1 MEKLYYKEPR
11 LSLSATGEFFVRVIA
26 YSAYAGTTIAAFFFL
41 LSENASERS
50 LGLLLLL
57 FIIDRAMHVRHGE
70 RTIYELKKGDKN
82 VARSCSPQSYHILN
96 YSLRKALVLKKN
108 FNLILL
114 LELLGR
120 RDIQEALRRL
130 GVKHN
135 DVQKKVETLIES
147 TVLIEGAGKEYYLKN
162 IESLVVVAFQNAID
176 TGEQYTH
183 PRNLFVA
190 LSISGDSAIAKV
202 FDLFNLE
209 EETVQEAIIF
219 GKWGRMFFGIRRIPA
234 VLGGFIHNPTHLRK
248 RVINR
253 SWTARPTP
261 VLDQFSTDLT
271 ELANQEKVGFLIG
284 HNEEMNVLIHTL
296 SRPGKPNAILIGEPG
311 AGKTSMIAH
320 LAYRLIKDDVPSPLY
335 DKRLVSLDIPA
346 LISNSTPEVLVGR
359 LKEITDEVILA
370 GNIVL
375 HIPELHDLFRTA
387 NNKGGI
393 NAIDVI
399 LPIIKNQAIPVVG
412 ESFPREFKTYI
423 EARTDFLDQFES
435 ITINEISEKEAIRF
449 LVYQTLLLEKQ
460 YKLFIT
466 FRAIEQSVKIAH
478 RYFHNKL
485 LPGSALDLL
494 KQAIIAAKDER
505 RKILEAE
512 DITKIAETQ
521 TRIPIEKAGDDEAQ
535 KLLNLEEMIHKKLVN
550 QSHAVSSVSRSLR
563 EYRSGLSRKGGPIA
577 TFLFVGPTGV
587 GKTELA
593 KILTKIQFGSQDSMI
608 RFDMSEYQDK
618 QSISRFIGSSNGES
632 SGALTDAVSKTPY
645 SLILLDEFEKAH
657 PDILNLFL
665 QVFDDGRLTDN
676 LGRVVGFENTII
688 IATSNAHSEFIKTE
702 IEKGR
707 KSGEIADDLKK
718 KLTDYFK
725 PELINRF
732 SDIIVFR
739 TLTQDE
745 TKQVAKL
752 LIGEVSGTLRESQ
765 GIDLVVDD
773 SALSE
778 IARIGYS
785 PVFGARPLRQTISE
799 NIRSVLAEKIL
810 RREITRGVVVIMS
823 FVDSSFVWKIDGDGV

>member
-1 MEKLYYKEPR
+1 MKELFYKEPR
-11 LSLSATGEFFVRVIA
+11 LLLSATGEFFVRLVS
-26 YSAYAGTTIAAFFFL
+26 YSVYAGVGISAFFL
-41 LSENASERS
+41 ILSENASERS
-50 LGLLLLL
+50 LGILLSL
-57 FIIDRAMHVRHGE
+57 FIIDRLFHIRHGE
-70 RTIYELKKGDKN
+70 RTIYELKKGNKN
-82 VARSCSPQSYHILN
+82 VALSCSPQSYHILN
-96 YSLRKALVLKKN
+96 YSLRKAIVLKKS

-120 RDIQEALRRL
+120 RDIKEALRRL
-130 GVKHN
+130 GVKSV
-135 DVQKKVETLIES
+135 DMQKKTEALLETKDIIQE
-147 TVLIEGAGKEYYLKN
+147 ANKEYFLKN
-162 IESLVVVAFQNAID
+162 IESLVIVAFQNAID

-190 LSISGDSAIAKV
+190 LSISGDSSVAKV

-209 EETVQEAIIF
+209 EDTVQEAIIF

-234 VLGGFIHNPTHLRK
+234 VLGGFIHRPMRLRK

-261 VLDQFSTDLT
+261 MLDQFSTDLT
-271 ELANQEKVGFLIG
+271 EFALQEKIGFLIG
-284 HNEEMNVLIHTL
+284 HNEEMNVLLHTL
-296 SRPGKPNAILIGEPG
+296 SRPGKQNVVLVGDPG
-311 AGKTSMIAH
+311 AGKSSMVAH
-320 LAYRLIKDDVPSPLY
+320 LAYRMVKDDVPSGLY

-346 LISNSTPEVLVGR
+346 LVANTNTEVLIGR
-359 LKEITDEVILA
+359 LREITDEVILA

-375 HIPELHDLFRTA
+375 HIPELHNLFRTSTER
-387 NNKGGI
+387 GGI
-393 NAIDVI
+393 NAVDIL
-399 LPIIKNQAIPVVG
+399 LPIIKSETIPVIG

-423 EARTDFLDQFES
+423 EPRTDFLDQFDVVS
-435 ITINEISEKEAIRF
+435 ISEISEKEAIRF
-449 LVYQTLLLEKQ
+449 LVYQSLLLEKQ
-460 YKLFIT
+460 FRIFIT
-466 FRAIEQSVKIAH
+466 FRAIERSVKIAH
-478 RYFHNKL
+478 RYFHEKL
-485 LPGSALDLL
+485 LPGSASDLL
-494 KQAIIAAKDER
+494 KQALMTAKEER
-505 RKILEAE
+505 KKVLEEE
-512 DITKIAETQ
+512 DIIRIAEMQ
-521 TRIPIEKAGDDEAQ
+521 TRIPIETAGALEAE
-535 KLLNLEEMIHKKLVN
+535 KLLNLEELIHKKLIN
-550 QSHAVSSVSRSLR
+550 QNPAVSSVSRSLR

-593 KILTKIQFGSQDSMI
+593 KILNKIQFGSGSTMI

-618 QSISRFIGSSNGES
+618 QSISRFIGSSDGER
-632 SGALTDAVSKTPY
+632 SGALTDAVLKTPY
-645 SLILLDEFEKAH
+645 SLVLLDEFEKAH

-676 LGRVVGFENTII
+676 LGRVVNFENTII
-688 IATSNAHSEFIKTE
+688 IATSNAHSEFIKNE

-707 KSGEIADDLKK
+707 KSEEIAEDVKR

-739 TLTQDE
+739 SLTPDE
-745 TKQVAKL
+745 TKQVTKL
-752 LIGEVSGTLRESQ
+752 LMGEVINTLRESQ
-765 GIDLVVDD
+765 GVDLVVDD

-785 PVFGARPLRQTISE
+785 PAFGARPLRQTISE

-810 RREITRGVVVIMS
+810 RREIVRGHVTTVS
-823 FVDSSFVWKIDGDGV
+823 FVDNSFVWSNEG

>member
-1 MEKLYYKEPR
+1 MNELYYKEPR
-11 LSLSATGEFFVRVIA
+11 LFLSATGEFFVRVIA
-26 YSAYAGTTIAAFFFL
+26 YSAYAGITISSFFFL

-50 LGLLLLL
+50 MGVLLLL
-57 FIIDRAMHVRHGE
+57 FIIDRAIHIKHGE

-82 VARSCSPQSYHILN
+82 VAHSCSPQSYHVIN
-96 YSLRKALVLKKN
+96 YSLRKAIILKKN
-108 FNLILL
+108 FNLVLL
-114 LELLGR
+114 LELLER

-130 GVKHN
+130 GVKRSEM
-135 DVQKKVETLIES
+135 QRKTETLIES
-147 TVLIEGAGKEYYLKN
+147 TNIISGAGKEYYIKN
-162 IESLVVVAFQNAID
+162 IESLVIVAFQNAID

-190 LSISGDSAIAKV
+190 LSTSGDSAVAKV

-209 EETVQEAIIF
+209 EGMIQEAVIF
-219 GKWGRMFFGIRRIPA
+219 GKWGKMFFGVRKIPA
-234 VLGGFIHNPTHLRK
+234 VLGGFIHSSAGLRK

-271 ELANQEKVGFLIG
+271 ELAIQEKVGFLIG
-284 HNEEMNVLIHTL
+284 HNEEMNVLLHTL
-296 SRPGKPNAILIGEPG
+296 SRPGKPNAILVGDPG
-311 AGKTSMIAH
+311 LGKTTMIAH
-320 LAYRLIKDDVPSPLY
+320 LAYRLIKDDVPPSLY
-335 DKRLVSLDIPA
+335 DKRLVSLDVSALLANSTSEA
-346 LISNSTPEVLVGR
+346 LIGR
-359 LKEITDEVILA
+359 LKEITDEIILA
-370 GNIVL
+370 GNIIL

-387 NNKGGI
+387 GTRGGM
-393 NAIDVI
+393 NAIDI
-399 LPIIKNQAIPVVG
+399 LLPIIKSEAIPVVG

-423 EARTDFLDQFES
+423 EGRTDFLDQFDVVS
-435 ITINEISEKEAIRF
+435 INEISEKEAIRF
-449 LVYQTLLLEKQ
+449 LVYQALLLEKQ
-460 YKLFIT
+460 YKIFIT
-466 FRAIEQSVKIAH
+466 FRAIEKSVKIAH
-478 RYFHNKL
+478 RYFHSKL

-494 KQAIIAAKDER
+494 KQAIVTAKDEKKR
-505 RKILEAE
+505 TLEAE
-512 DITKIAETQ
+512 DIIKIAETQ
-521 TRIPIEKAGDDEAQ
+521 TRIPIERAGDDEAK
-535 KLLNLEEMIHKKLVN
+535 KLLNLEVTIHKKLVN
-550 QSHAVSSVSRSLR
+550 QEPAVSSVSRALR

-593 KILTKIQFGSQDSMI
+593 KILTKIQFGSSEAII

-618 QSISRFIGSSNGES
+618 QSISRFIGAPNGES
-632 SGALTDAVSKTPY
+632 SGVLTDAVLKNPY
-645 SLILLDEFEKAH
+645 SLVLLDEFEKAH

-688 IATSNAHSEFIKTE
+688 IATSNAESEFIKTE

-707 KSGEIADDLKK
+707 KSEDIADDIKK
-718 KLTDYFK
+718 KLTDFFK

-739 TLTQDE
+739 SLTPDE
-745 TKQVAKL
+745 TKQVAKFL
-752 LIGEVSGTLRESQ
+752 VGDVVETLREAQ
-765 GIDLVVDD
+765 GIDLVVHD

-810 RREITRGVVVIMS
+810 KREIIRGQVVSVLFDGTM
-823 FVDSSFVWKIDGDGV
+823 FVWKMNEDGV